1 MSNLKRHLQRLGY
14 LAPPQPG
21 LNFNDDFDDLLESA
35 VARYQTRL
43 GLQATGRLDP
53 ETISSIVSPRCGVS
67 DCEPSSSSSDR
78 TGRGALARDLEVWFL
93 SGPAEV
99 GKAGADDPRVRTL
112 TEPHDLLPQPRGDPV
127 GLCESLQ
134 QMGRGDPR
142 EVRGDVRPHFSRRE
156 DRFLQWVPRRRQPIW
171 WALCDISRALVY
183 APDRGAP
190 PGHGRLLGRGLQGP
204 SRRLRELEVPVMVM
218 DLESVAIHEIGHV
231 LGLVHSSLP
240 ESVTNPVIPA
250 WTKRTELASD
260 DIRGIQMHLRAE
272 PGFRDEPFAAAR
284 EFLEPRQGSI

>member
-1 MSNLKRHLQRLGY
+1 M
-14 LAPPQPG
+14 
-21 LNFNDDFDDLLESA
+21 
-35 VARYQTRL
+35 
-43 GLQATGRLDP
+43 
-53 ETISSIVSPRCGVS
+53 S

-156 DRFLQWVPRRRQPIW
+156 DRFLQWVPR
-171 WALCDISRALVY
+171 
-183 APDRGAP
+183 
-190 PGHGRLLGRGLQGP
+190 
-204 SRRLRELEVPVMVM
+204 
-218 DLESVAIHEIGHV
+218 
-231 LGLVHSSLP
+231 
-240 ESVTNPVIPA
+240 
-250 WTKRTELASD
+250 
-260 DIRGIQMHLRAE
+260 
-272 PGFRDEPFAAAR
+272 
-284 EFLEPRQGSI
+284 